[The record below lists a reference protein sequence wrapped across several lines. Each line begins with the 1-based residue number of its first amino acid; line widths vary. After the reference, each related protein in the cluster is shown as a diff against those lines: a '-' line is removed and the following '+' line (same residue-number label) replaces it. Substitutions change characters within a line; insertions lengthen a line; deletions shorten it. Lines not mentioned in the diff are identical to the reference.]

1 MKPEHKIIFEC
12 ISGSH
17 MYGLNNKDSD
27 EDRSGIFKI
36 PMSERLVVDGACEQC
51 CENKDTTYYEVKKY
65 IKLASE
71 NNPNII
77 EYLFTPQD
85 SILKRTYEYDT
96 LVCNRHLFVS
106 KKAKHTFLGYS
117 FSQIQRAKGQN
128 KKINHFDKYVNVHGI
143 EKLQVLLLAKEI
155 TLEWIVMKFNKN
167 FYNYVTKDM
176 TVDNHSI
183 TDWKKCNE
191 VLQDP
196 DIKQMLKP
204 VRNNYFQVFYGLY
217 EKDWKEA
224 VQEAVMPFRPFK
236 IDITDCLWDASAV
249 EHVHNLYRVYSNGSG
264 ISFDN
269 DVVKMTSIPIEREWK
284 DFVGILHFNENG
296 YKKDCSEWESF
307 FEWIANRNA
316 HRWTTQENK
325 EIDYDSKS
333 MGHNCRLLL
342 SARNIAINH
351 EPIVRFTGY
360 MKDFLLDVRNGK
372 YTYDWLV
379 KYSEDCMNELNE
391 LFEHSS
397 LQHHV
402 DMDKINNL
410 YKEIIA

>member
-1 MKPEHKIIFEC
+1 
-12 ISGSH
+12 
-17 MYGLNNKDSD
+17 MYGLNISTSD
-27 EDRSGIFKI
+27 DDVCGIFKI
-36 PMSERLVVDGACEQC
+36 PMDERLVVDGECMQY

-71 NNPNII
+71 NNPNLL
-77 EYLFTPQD
+77 ELLFVPED
-85 SILKRTYEYDT
+85 CWLKCTSEYD
-96 LVCNRHLFVS
+96 LLIKNKHLFVS
-106 KKAKHTFLGYS
+106 KKAKFSFQGYA

-128 KKINHFDKYVNVHGI
+128 KKINHFDKYVNSNGI
-143 EKLQVLLLAKEI
+143 EKLQVMLLSKEI
-155 TLEWIVMKFNKN
+155 TPEWVIMKFNKN
-167 FYNYVTKDM
+167 FYNYVIKDM
-176 TVDNHSI
+176 TIDNSSK
-183 TDWKKCNE
+183 TDWNKCDKL
-191 VLQDP
+191 LQDP
-196 DIKQMLKP
+196 DISQMLKP
-204 VRNNYFQVFYGLY
+204 VRKDYFQVFYGLY
-217 EKDWKEA
+217 EPEWKNA
-224 VQEAVMPFRPFK
+224 VKEAVMPFRPVK
-236 IDITDCLWDASAV
+236 VDIDKYMWDASAV

-269 DVVKMTSIPIEREWK
+269 DSVKMTSIPIEREWK

-325 EIDYDSKS
+325 ELDFDPKS
-333 MGHNCRLLL
+333 MAHNCRLLL

-351 EPIVRFTGY
+351 EPIVRFTGH

-379 KYSEDCMNELNE
+379 KYSEDCMKELDE

-402 DMDKINNL
+402 DMDKINTL
-410 YKEIIA
+410 YKELIS